1 MRRKGFA
8 IAAAA
13 AVLTFGMMINAYAAE
28 GWARSESNTW
38 IYLDRNGNRVRNEWK
53 RGADNLWRWLDSN
66 GEMAVSSWVD
76 GDDYYVDSNGIML
89 SEQWLQTEDPYGRD
103 GELYWYYF
111 KSSGKKAVDEWETVK
126 GYQYLFDTEGRMQT
140 EWSEDGMYWLGTDGA
155 RRSGWKYLAPPDED
169 GYDFYGEESMD
180 GMYWY
185 YFGSNGK
192 KYTPENTNEGG
203 DYRIARINGEYFCFG
218 PDGRMMTGW
227 VYLQGD
233 PDSAPSDSIEDWAY
247 YAEEGIRNVTLGAAV
262 QGWLS
267 LEPPEILQNNIDEP
281 VVWYYFN
288 KDGTP
293 KTGPGYEDASTSDF
307 TRIDGKNYLFDHR
320 GNPVD
325 GLIQVE
331 IGSTGEYTAYYFDE
345 DSKTVVKGRKTIEE
359 GDGTKST
366 FYFNEG
372 TNSGRGVT
380 GVKDNYLYYMGKRQE
395 ADSDSRYTLYSIPNN
410 DGTYDTYVVNT
421 SGRISK
427 NRTVKDRDDN
437 EYEVN
442 SSGMVTSINGET
454 VNKNESYGEPIAPVF
469 YDWDY

>member
-1 MRRKGFA
+1 MRKKGFA

-203 DYRIARINGEYFCFG
+203 DYRIARVDGEYFCFG

-307 TRIDGKNYLFDHR
+307 TRIDGKNYLFD
-320 GNPVD
+320 
-325 GLIQVE
+325 Q
-331 IGSTGEYTAYYFDE
+331 IGRAH
-345 DSKTVVKGRKTIEE
+345 V
-359 GDGTKST
+359 
-366 FYFNEG
+366 
-372 TNSGRGVT
+372 
-380 GVKDNYLYYMGKRQE
+380 
-395 ADSDSRYTLYSIPNN
+395 
-410 DGTYDTYVVNT
+410 
-421 SGRISK
+421 
-427 NRTVKDRDDN
+427 
-437 EYEVN
+437 
-442 SSGMVTSINGET
+442 
-454 VNKNESYGEPIAPVF
+454 
-469 YDWDY
+469 